1 MLKSKANWKW
11 SETKESTTIIE
22 QLLSERGLET
32 EEDKQQFLHPKL
44 ENIQTPETLNQIEK
58 AKERIFTAMEN
69 EEKVMVYGDY
79 DADGVTSTA
88 LLMTAFM
95 ELGVRADYYI
105 PNRFEE
111 GYGLNEA
118 AIRSFHESGYKV
130 IVTVDNG
137 IANVHEAEI
146 AKALGI
152 DLIITDHHEVQEKL
166 PDAYAIIHPK
176 LSDEYGFKELAG
188 VGVAFQFA
196 HYLLEYYPTELLDFV
211 AIGTVADLVPL
222 QGENRVL
229 TYYGIQALATTMH
242 IGLEA
247 LKDSAGISDVITEQD
262 IAFKLGPR
270 INAVGRLQN
279 AMLAVELLL
288 TDDEEVAKE
297 IAAEIEAL
305 NTERQQIVTQIVK
318 EAESRVNGTDDVII
332 LYDENWHEGVLG
344 VVASRL
350 VRTFD
355 RPVILLCHKTGTNEL
370 KGSARSIPPFNLFE
384 NGMAIHHLFT
394 SFGGHSQAAGL
405 TFPFENLTE
414 IKASLN
420 EQIRTQLSK
429 DEMKQEIVITK
440 EVTLEEMTEKLVDQM
455 NDFAPFGMGNREP
468 VFLLKATPTQIRQ
481 IGQEQNHLKLQFK
494 AKSHLI
500 DAIGFRFGHLAPLLS
515 EQTDVSLVG
524 TLQIN
529 EWNGNKTVQMLVED
543 IAVNEW
549 QLFDYRGRGQS
560 KFFTPYLTQ
569 YEKNTVLGNDI
580 QAMQS
585 FIGQTDANFITYDPN
600 VTLPSKT
607 DILYICDL
615 PKDIEVLE
623 SIIQQVQPSSIHIS
637 YHVEDSVFFQAMP
650 SRDDFKWLYGYVIK
664 YSPIQLKV
672 DLQQIMR
679 SKKWTREKVIF
690 MLKVFL
696 DLQFITIKE
705 DILYVNEQAEKR
717 ALDQSKSYQARLNES
732 KIEQTLYHATYDEIK
747 QWFNPY
753 MNDSEV
759 NEEEVIHEL

>member
-494 AKSHLI
+494 AKGHLI
-500 DAIGFRFGHLAPLLS
+500 DAIGFRFGHIAPLLS